1 MAGSVGALLYGV
13 SCPVPDDC
21 MAVGDAGPSHADTY
35 AEAWNGSG
43 WSILPIPSKHSGAF
57 VADSLPGISCRS
69 PSACV
74 AVGDMT
80 NSAGTVGKLLAER
93 WNGTHWTLMHPPGS
107 VRGSFV
113 ADSCTSAKAC
123 VAVGSLG
130 NPAGLGGKPL
140 IERWNGHSWKR
151 EPGPASVKK
160 GYLSSISCTSA
171 SACTAVG
178 AKSAGPL
185 IVRWNG
191 KHWILQKA
199 PGAPSAALAAA
210 SCTAAKRCAAV
221 GSTATPTLGAKSL
234 AEAWINGSWTV
245 QPTPSLG
252 PKETE
257 LTGLACRAHE
267 ACMAVGFH
275 ADPSGTELPVAERH
289 T

>member
-1 MAGSVGALLYGV
+1 
-13 SCPVPDDC
+13 
-21 MAVGDAGPSHADTY
+21 
-35 AEAWNGSG
+35 
-43 WSILPIPSKHSGAF
+43 
-57 VADSLPGISCRS
+57 
-69 PSACV
+69 
-74 AVGDMT
+74 
-80 NSAGTVGKLLAER
+80 
-93 WNGTHWTLMHPPGS
+93 MHPPGS

-160 GYLSSISCTSA
+160 GNLSSISCTSA

-199 PGAPSAALAAA
+199 PGARSAALAAA

-221 GSTATPTLGAKSL
+221 
-234 AEAWINGSWTV
+234 
-245 QPTPSLG
+245 
-252 PKETE
+252 
-257 LTGLACRAHE
+257 R
-267 ACMAVGFH
+267 
-275 ADPSGTELPVAERH
+275 
-289 T
+289 

>member
-1 MAGSVGALLYGV
+1 MTSVPPPAGGQGAFSGVSCPAANACTAVGTTEPEGGPTLPLTEGWNGSTWSLEANPAGGATGALLYGV

-21 MAVGDAGPSHADTY
+21 LAVGDAGPSHADTY

-107 VRGSFV
+107 VRGSFARTRAPRRRRASRSGALAIPPV
-113 ADSCTSAKAC
+113 WGQT
-123 VAVGSLG
+123 
-130 NPAGLGGKPL
+130 L

-191 KHWILQKA
+191 KHWTLQKA
-199 PGAPSAALAAA
+199 PGARVRRARRGVVHRGEAL
-210 SCTAAKRCAAV
+210 CGR
-221 GSTATPTLGAKSL
+221 
-234 AEAWINGSWTV
+234 
-245 QPTPSLG
+245 
-252 PKETE
+252 
-257 LTGLACRAHE
+257 R
-267 ACMAVGFH
+267 
-275 ADPSGTELPVAERH
+275 
-289 T
+289 